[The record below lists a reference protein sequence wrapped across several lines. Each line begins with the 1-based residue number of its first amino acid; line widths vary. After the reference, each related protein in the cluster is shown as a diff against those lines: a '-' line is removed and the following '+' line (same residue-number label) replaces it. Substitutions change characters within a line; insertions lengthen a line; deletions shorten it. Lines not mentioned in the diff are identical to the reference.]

1 MFVIKDKHAST
12 LTVVS
17 LKSGYYY
24 GGINYVLVYN
34 LLAQIH
40 ILVFFMIYVSLEWYV
55 FGHFSRN
62 YSAVSWK
69 NMTY

>member
-1 MFVIKDKHAST
+1 MFEIKDKHAST

-40 ILVFFMIYVSLEWYV
+40 ILVFFMIYVCLEWYV
-55 FGHFSRN
+55 FWQFL
-62 YSAVSWK
+62 
-69 NMTY
+69 T